1 MTTEQKIHVL
11 REDFLKRNGEN
22 YTSAE
27 RSGRLG
33 WEQTLSSG
41 SAYSAAMLS
50 PKDDADLH
58 RIAYN
63 HARDMIVAMNTPFK
77 VRIALTP
84 DASFTDSKVVSV
96 ATDMFDDTRLS
107 VGQKIDIF
115 TGLAIHEGSHLH
127 DFLGLC
133 AVSLG
138 GGGRTP

>member
-1 MTTEQKIHVL
+1 MTTEQKIQVL

-58 RIAYN
+58 RIAITVKQV
-63 HARDMIVAMNTPFK
+63 HFFAVHRDAP
-77 VRIALTP
+77 
-84 DASFTDSKVVSV
+84 SV
-96 ATDMFDDTRLS
+96 
-107 VGQKIDIF
+107 
-115 TGLAIHEGSHLH
+115 
-127 DFLGLC
+127 
-133 AVSLG
+133 
-138 GGGRTP
+138 